1 MKTLHKISS
10 KLVDVELALA
20 AGLLCALMLIAFAQV
35 MCRFV
40 IKYSIPW
47 AEEACRFSLIWF
59 CFLACPAL
67 FSRKKATSVDLL
79 AETIE
84 KKLHIKMSVFLDA
97 VIVFFWGV
105 FGRYTARLI
114 SKAIASGRVSTIM
127 RIPYAVIYSV
137 MLICAVLCIF
147 HVFVNLLTDLGI
159 GKGKEEGKA

>member
-1 MKTLHKISS
+1 MKTLRKISDT
-10 KLVDVELALA
+10 LVNVELTLA
-20 AGLLCALMLIAFAQV
+20 AILLCALMLTSFTQV

-97 VIVFFWGV
+97 VIIFFWGV

-114 SKAIASGRVSTIM
+114 SKAIASGQVSTIM
-127 RIPYAVIYSV
+127 KIPYAAIYSV
-137 MLICAVLCIF
+137 MLICSVLCIF
-147 HVFVNLLTDLGI
+147 HVFVNLLTDMGI
-159 GKGKEEGKA
+159 GKKKEDAAA